1 MTVYIHETL
10 RKVSI
15 YSPISSHSVNIVKRV
30 NCCESIRVDMTLLKS
45 LTLASRIL
53 KLAPKESGLIR
64 SNHRCFSQFT
74 RLYNEQAPP
83 SQPSP
88 PKKKPLSRIPIG
100 SNETA
105 PQTTSDGSIEFST
118 WKAASLFLIVGGGLY
133 YYFTK
138 EKRRLEIEKE
148 AEANRGYGKPMV
160 GGPFHLKDSEGNVF
174 SDKNLQDKF
183 SIIYFGFT
191 HCPDICPDELDKLGV
206 WLDKLKS
213 KYGTKLQPIFITC
226 DPNRD
231 TPEVLTQYLQD
242 FHPDIIGLTGT
253 YDQVKNACK
262 QYRVYF
268 STPPHVQPE
277 QDYLVDHSIF
287 FYLMDPEGN
296 FVEALG
302 RNYDNETGVERIQEH
317 VKAFIPKQERE
328 KRKQRWYSFLF

>member
-1 MTVYIHETL
+1 MAL
-10 RKVSI
+10 F
-15 YSPISSHSVNIVKRV
+15 
-30 NCCESIRVDMTLLKS
+30 KS
-45 LTLASRIL
+45 LSLVPRL
-53 KLAPKESGLIR
+53 LRLAPKQSGVIR
-64 SNHRCFSQFT
+64 PNHRCFSEFT
-74 RLYNEQAPP
+74 KLYNEQTPP
-83 SQPSP
+83 SQSP
-88 PKKKPLSRIPIG
+88 PQKKKPLSRIPIG
-100 SNETA
+100 GSETA

-118 WKAASLFLIVGGGLY
+118 WKAASLFLVVGGGLY

-160 GGPFHLKDSEGNVF
+160 GGPFHLKDCEGNVF
-174 SDKNLQDKF
+174 SDKNLQGKF

-213 KYGTKLQPIFITC
+213 KYGTKIQPIFVTC

-231 TPEVLTQYLQD
+231 TPEVLTQYLED

-268 STPPHVQPE
+268 STPPEVQPG

-302 RNYDNETGVERIQEH
+302 RNYDNETGAERIQEH
-317 VKAFIPKQERE
+317 VRTFVPKEERE
-328 KRKQRWYSFLF
+328 KRKQKWYSFLF